1 MPAVLVH
8 GVPDTER
15 VWSGVIARLQRS
27 DVVTRSLP
35 GFGGQAPHGIDA
47 MKEAYADWLLAELA
61 RQPAP
66 IDVVGHDWGALL
78 VTRAVSLRPQAFW
91 RA

>member
-1 MPAVLVH
+1 M
-8 GVPDTER
+8 
-15 VWSGVIARLQRS
+15 
-27 DVVTRSLP
+27 
-35 GFGGQAPHGIDA
+35 
-47 MKEAYADWLLAELA
+47 DWLLAELA

-78 VTRAVSLRPQAFW
+78 VTRVVSLRPQAFW